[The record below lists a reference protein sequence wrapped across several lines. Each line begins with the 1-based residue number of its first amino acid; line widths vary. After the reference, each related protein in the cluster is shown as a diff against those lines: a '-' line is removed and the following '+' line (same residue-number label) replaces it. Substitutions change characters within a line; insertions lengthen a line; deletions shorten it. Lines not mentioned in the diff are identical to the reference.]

1 MLYKYRAFV
10 IRCFSSWQ
18 TIFPY
23 APKFSHITPILRA
36 LHWFMTNERIE
47 YKLLSLTYKV
57 LTTSPAEYLV
67 SSLKISSFVELVR
80 ESLNGTTPSNQL
92 NIYLRFW
99 VVINFWT
106 SRQWK
111 GVTSEDRKKW
121 TTSREENVY
130 QHVKFHCD
138 TWLETHRWTM
148 LRSEL
153 ALVTHRSG
161 IWINECWCYCP
172 FRKSDSNAGSVACL
186 NSLKCCQQKIF
197 I

>member
-10 IRCFSSWQ
+10 IRSFSSWQ

-36 LHWFMTNERIE
+36 LHWFMINERIE

-111 GVTSEDRKKW
+111 GVTSEDRKNWPLLERKMS
-121 TTSREENVY
+121 TSMSS
-130 QHVKFHCD
+130 FI
-138 TWLETHRWTM
+138 
-148 LRSEL
+148 
-153 ALVTHRSG
+153 VTHDVKHTVER
-161 IWINECWCYCP
+161 C
-172 FRKSDSNAGSVACL
+172 SDRNWL
-186 NSLKCCQQKIF
+186 
-197 I
+197 